1 MPSRWVAAGVALA
14 ALGVFRRVIAF
25 LANPATFK
33 PLEVAAN
40 VVPWAEFGSLIVYI
54 IYILSKAM
62 RSG

>member
-25 LANPATFK
+25 LANPANFK
-33 PLEVAAN
+33 RLEVAAN
-40 VVPWAEFGSLIVYI
+40 VVLWAVFGYLIVYI

-62 RSG
+62 RSS